1 MRLSHAHRAVSVRF
15 DDPNLVSCA
24 GLAAVL
30 ALATRCGLT
39 GLVTERVRIAA
50 KGGANAA
57 AKIVALVAG
66 MVAGA
71 DSINDMDLLRHG
83 GMGRLFDEVR
93 APSTLGTFLRLFT
106 FGHVR
111 QLDAVAAGLL
121 ARLAAAT
128 PVLSAVGQVAFV
140 DVDDTV
146 RATYGYAKQG
156 AGRGYTGV
164 NGLNALLATLSTP
177 LSAPVIAATRLR
189 RGSVN
194 SVRGAA
200 RLLADALAC
209 ARRAGAT
216 GLVIVRADSAF
227 YGHDIVA
234 AARRAGA
241 RFSLTAR
248 LTPAVTRA
256 ITSIDEQAWTPIR
269 YPNAIYDH
277 DEQRWVSDADVAE
290 VAFTAFTGRRRAEHV
305 TARLIVRRVR
315 RLNPSAAARGG
326 QHELFAVYRYHAV
339 FTDNPQPMLDAEAT
353 HRDHAIIEQV
363 IADLKDSA
371 LAHLPSGHFNANA
384 AWLVCAAIA
393 HNLTR
398 AAGAL
403 ASTFHARAR
412 TGTIRAQLI
421 STPARLARS
430 AHRLVLH
437 LPRDWPWQP
446 ALDELF
452 AHALRDPVPA
462 AT

>member
-1 MRLSHAHRAVSVRF
+1 MRLSHARRAISVRF

-24 GLAAVL
+24 GLGAVL
-30 ALATRCGLT
+30 ALAARCGL
-39 GLVTERVRIAA
+39 GELVTNGVRIAA

-71 DSINDMDLLRHG
+71 DSISDMDVLRHG
-83 GMGRLFDEVR
+83 GMGRLFNEVR

-111 QLDAVAAGLL
+111 QLDAVAAGFL
-121 ARLAAAT
+121 ARLVAAT
-128 PVLSAVGQVAFV
+128 PVLSGAGQVAFV

-189 RGSVN
+189 RGAVN
-194 SVRGAA
+194 SARGAA

-227 YGHDIVA
+227 YSYDIAA

-241 RFSLTAR
+241 HFSITAR

-256 ITSIDEQAWTPIR
+256 ITSIDDKAWTPIR
-269 YPNAIYDH
+269 YPHAIYDH
-277 DEQRWVSDADVAE
+277 DERRWVSDAEVAE
-290 VAFTAFTGRRRAEHV
+290 VAFTAFTNRRATEHI

-315 RLNPSAAARGG
+315 RLNPAAARDG
-326 QHELFAVYRYHAV
+326 QDELFAVYRYHAV
-339 FTDNPQPMLDAEAT
+339 FTDSPQPLLDAEAT

-363 IADLKDSA
+363 IADLKNSA
-371 LAHLPSGHFNANA
+371 LAHLPSGHFNANG

-393 HNLTR
+393 LNLTR

-412 TGTIRAQLI
+412 TATIRTQLI
-421 STPARLARS
+421 NTPARLARS

-452 AHALRDPVPA
+452 TYALYDPVPTA
-462 AT
+462 A

>member
-1 MRLSHAHRAVSVRF
+1 MSVRF

-30 ALATRCGLT
+30 ALATRCGL
-39 GLVTERVRIAA
+39 GSLVTDRLRIAA
-50 KGGANAA
+50 KGGVNAA
-57 AKIVALVAG
+57 AKILALVAG

-71 DSINDMDLLRHG
+71 DSISDMDLLRHG

-111 QLDAVAAGLL
+111 QLDAVAARLL
-121 ARLAAAT
+121 GRLAAAS
-128 PVLSAVGQVAFV
+128 PILAGADRVAFL
-140 DVDDTV
+140 DIDDTV

-164 NGLNALLATLSTP
+164 NGLNALIATISTP
-177 LSAPVIAATRLR
+177 LAAPVIAATRLR
-189 RGSVN
+189 KGSTN

-200 RLLADALAC
+200 RLVADALAC
-209 ARRAGAT
+209 ARRAGAG
-216 GLVIVRADSAF
+216 GLLIVRADSAF
-227 YGHDIVA
+227 YAHDIIA

-241 RFSLTAR
+241 RFSVTAR
-248 LTPAVTRA
+248 NTPTVSSA
-256 ITSIDEQAWTPIR
+256 IAAIPAHAWVPIR
-269 YPNAIYDH
+269 YPNAIFDE
-277 DEQRWVSDADVAE
+277 DEQRWVSDAEVAE
-290 VAFTAFTGRRRAEHV
+290 VQFTAFTGRRHGEHV

-315 RLNPSAAARGG
+315 RLNPVTVAAG
-326 QHELFAVYRYHAV
+326 QAEMFAVYRYHAV
-339 FTDNPQPMLDAEAT
+339 FTDNPEPMLAAEAT

-363 IADLKDSA
+363 ITDLKDST
-371 LAHLPSGHFNANA
+371 LAHLPSGSFPANA

-403 ASTFHARAR
+403 ASVFHARAR
-412 TGTIRAQLI
+412 TATIRTQLI
-421 STPARLARS
+421 NTPGRIAHS

-437 LPRDWPWQP
+437 LPRDWPWEP
-446 ALDELF
+446 GLDELF
-452 AHALRDPVPA
+452 THAFRDPVLP
-462 AT
+462 TPT

>member
-24 GLAAVL
+24 GLAAVVVL
-30 ALATRCGLT
+30 AARCGLT

-71 DSINDMDLLRHG
+71 DSISDMDLLRHG
-83 GMGRLFDEVR
+83 GMGRLVDEVR
-93 APSTLGTFLRLFT
+93 APSTLGTFLRLFS

-111 QLDAVAAGLL
+111 QLDAVAAGFL
-121 ARLAAAT
+121 ARLAVET
-128 PVLSAVGQVAFV
+128 PVLSGARQVAFV

-164 NGLNALLATLSTP
+164 NGLNALLATISTP
-177 LSAPVIAATRLR
+177 LSAPMIAATRLR
-189 RGSVN
+189 RGAVN

-227 YGHDIVA
+227 YGYDIVA

-248 LTPAVTRA
+248 VTPTVIRA
-256 ITSIDEQAWTPIR
+256 ITSIDEQAWVAIR
-269 YPNAIYDH
+269 YPHAIYDE
-277 DEQRWVSDADVAE
+277 DEQRWISDAEVAE
-290 VAFTAFTGRRRAEHV
+290 VAFTAFTGRRRAEHI
-305 TARLIVRRVR
+305 TARGDRAPGSSTQPGHRARWARRAVR
-315 RLNPSAAARGG
+315 RLPLSR
-326 QHELFAVYRYHAV
+326 
-339 FTDNPQPMLDAEAT
+339 DI
-353 HRDHAIIEQV
+353 HR
-363 IADLKDSA
+363 
-371 LAHLPSGHFNANA
+371 
-384 AWLVCAAIA
+384 
-393 HNLTR
+393 
-398 AAGAL
+398 
-403 ASTFHARAR
+403 
-412 TGTIRAQLI
+412 
-421 STPARLARS
+421 
-430 AHRLVLH
+430 
-437 LPRDWPWQP
+437 
-446 ALDELF
+446 
-452 AHALRDPVPA
+452 
-462 AT
+462 

>member
-1 MRLSHAHRAVSVRF
+1 
-15 DDPNLVSCA
+15 
-24 GLAAVL
+24 
-30 ALATRCGLT
+30 
-39 GLVTERVRIAA
+39 
-50 KGGANAA
+50 
-57 AKIVALVAG
+57 

-111 QLDAVAAGLL
+111 QLDAVAAGFL

-128 PVLSAVGQVAFV
+128 PLLSGIGQVAFV
-140 DVDDTV
+140 DLDDTV

-177 LSAPVIAATRLR
+177 LSTPVIAATRLR
-189 RGSVN
+189 RGAVN

-209 ARRAGAT
+209 ARRTGAT

-227 YGHDIVA
+227 YSYDIVA

-256 ITSIDEQAWTPIR
+256 ITSIDEQAWIPIH
-269 YPNAIYDH
+269 YPNAIYDA
-277 DEQRWVSDADVAE
+277 DEQRWVSDAEVAE
-290 VAFTAFTGRRRAEHV
+290 VPFTAFTNRRRAEHI

-315 RLNPSAAARGG
+315 RLNPGAAPRAG
-326 QHELFAVYRYHAV
+326 QDELFAVYRYHAI

-371 LAHLPSGHFNANA
+371 LAHLPSGRFTANA

-403 ASTFHARAR
+403 ASRFHARAR
-412 TGTIRAQLI
+412 TGTIRNQLI
-421 STPARLARS
+421 NTPARLAHS

-437 LPRDWPWQP
+437 LPRDWPWEP

-452 AHALRDPVPA
+452 TQSLRDPVPTVA
-462 AT
+462 